1 MSIASSPLRD
11 HVIFIE
17 GAPRSG
23 TTWLLTLL
31 ATHPDIAGSRES
43 HLFNFGVDRLF
54 DNFEVRHP
62 PLPRLQ
68 GWLERDHFI
77 DIIRDLCD
85 ALFMAMR
92 QRVSGG
98 TSPSFVV
105 EKTPVDTRTGARD
118 LARKLEVYPDA
129 WYLHVI
135 RDREAV
141 ARSLM
146 RAPWITDRSYEACST
161 MWDDAIEQVRS
172 TFGGLERYRELA
184 YDDLRADPVEALRPV
199 FEWLGVASDEHAL
212 ETVRV
217 VSQQQVSEM
226 GALPTPARRRFSSL
240 APAALASTARR
251 ALRRLRGRLASTE
264 HASEQDA
271 GIPFRF
277 ARAMRERDA
286 DALAAL
292 TLSNL
297 ELEIHGPDG
306 DLTLRGD
313 DAREALA
320 KLAGEAFGRRYFSER
335 WVAVSGPSEWW
346 AAAAGKPFSG
356 LFVSALG
363 GDAKRVDLSMCLA
376 IEDELVRR
384 VTVIAAGPPSGRPVV
399 EREGVAGQ
407 GRIGTS

>member
-1 MSIASSPLRD
+1 MSVASSPLRD
-11 HVIFIE
+11 RVIFIE

-43 HLFNFGVDRLF
+43 HLFNLGVDRLF

-68 GWLERDHFI
+68 GWLERDRFI

-85 ALFMAMR
+85 ALFVAMR
-92 QRVSGG
+92 QRVSGE
-98 TSPSFVV
+98 TKPSFVV
-105 EKTPVDTRTGARD
+105 EKTPVDTRTGKRD

-146 RAPWITDRSYEACST
+146 RAPWITDRSYEACSK
-161 MWDDAIEQVRS
+161 MAEDAVGLVRD
-172 TFGGLERYRELA
+172 TFGDLERYRELA

-199 FEWLGVASDEHAL
+199 LEWLGVASDEHAL
-212 ETVRV
+212 ETARV

-226 GALPTPARRRFSSL
+226 GAVPPAPRRRLPSLTPTALAATARSGARRV
-240 APAALASTARR
+240 
-251 ALRRLRGRLASTE
+251 RGRLTSRE
-264 HASEQDA
+264 HPTDDDSAVT
-271 GIPFRF
+271 FKF
-277 ARAMRERDA
+277 VRALRERDA
-286 DALAAL
+286 PALAAL

-297 ELEIHGPDG
+297 ELEVHGPDG

-313 DAREALA
+313 EARDALA
-320 KLAGEAFGRRYFSER
+320 SLAAQAFGRRYFSER

-356 LFVSALG
+356 LFMSALG
-363 GDAKRVDLSMCLA
+363 GDAQRVDLALCLA
-376 IEDELVRR
+376 LEDELVRR
-384 VTVIAAGPPSGRPVV
+384 VTVIASGPLSGRAVV
-399 EREGVAGQ
+399 PAERPA
-407 GRIGTS
+407 S

>member
-1 MSIASSPLRD
+1 MSVASSPLRD

-43 HLFNFGVDRLF
+43 HLFNLGVDRLF

-68 GWLERDHFI
+68 GWLERDEFI
-77 DIIRDLCD
+77 DIVRDLCD

-92 QRVSGG
+92 KRVSGE
-98 TSPSFVV
+98 TKPSFVV

-146 RAPWITDRSYEACST
+146 RAPWITDRSYEACAT
-161 MWDDAIEQVRS
+161 MADESVRLVRE
-172 TFGGLERYRELA
+172 TFGDRERYRELA
-184 YDDLRADPVEALRPV
+184 YEDLRADPVEALRPV
-199 FEWLGVASDEHAL
+199 FEWIGVASDERAL

-226 GALPTPARRRFSSL
+226 GAVPPPVRRMLPSF
-240 APAALASTARR
+240 APAALASTVRR
-251 ALRRLRGRLASTE
+251 GVRRLRGRFTSHEEPPQEDGAVV
-264 HASEQDA
+264 
-271 GIPFRF
+271 FRF
-277 ARAMRERDA
+277 VRAMRERDA

-297 ELEIHGPDG
+297 ELEVHSPDG
-306 DLTLRGD
+306 DITMRGD

-320 KLAGEAFGRRYFSER
+320 KLSGEAFGRRYFSER

-356 LFVSALG
+356 LFMSALG
-363 GDAKRVDLSMCLA
+363 GDAKRLDIAICLGV
-376 IEDELVRR
+376 EDELIRR
-384 VTVIAAGPPSGRPVV
+384 VVVLAAGPLAGRPVV
-399 EREGVAGQ
+399 AHEGPGS
-407 GRIGTS
+407 RIS